1 MKELTKKAE
10 TQKKRATR
18 RVKKRKIEEDDAM
31 ELQ

>member
-1 MKELTKKAE
+1 MKKAE